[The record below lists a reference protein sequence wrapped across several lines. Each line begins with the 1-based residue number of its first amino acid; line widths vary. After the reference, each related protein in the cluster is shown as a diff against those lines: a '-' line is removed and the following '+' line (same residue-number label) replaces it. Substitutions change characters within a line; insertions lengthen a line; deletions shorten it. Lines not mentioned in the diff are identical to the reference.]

1 MTKDYP
7 ANFLPSLRSSLM
19 WDSFDIFIAPF
30 HTMPINVSL
39 SSGSF
44 LLQEQEV
51 SKVMSSCHTMTSLWY
66 RHRFKAEYV
75 SARSTQSR
83 TMNQRKANK
92 KGSLIFMPNQLNSS
106 WEEAHRARE
115 NCCFRMEIHYIKNSF
130 TLNISRLMFN
140 FRSIDKIYFLLYFYP
155 TSSFDRLSISFPD
168 GMNI

>member
-7 ANFLPSLRSSLM
+7 ANFLPSQRSSLM
-19 WDSFDIFIAPF
+19 WDSCDIFIAPF
-30 HTMPINVSL
+30 HTIPINVSL

-44 LLQEQEV
+44 LLQEV
-51 SKVMSSCHTMTSLWY
+51 SGVMLSCHTMTSLWY

-83 TMNQRKANK
+83 TMNQRKASEK
-92 KGSLIFMPNQLNSS
+92 ASLSFMPNQLNSS

-115 NCCFRMEIHYIKNSF
+115 NCCFRMKIHYIKNSF

-155 TSSFDRLSISFPD
+155 ASSFDRLSISSPD